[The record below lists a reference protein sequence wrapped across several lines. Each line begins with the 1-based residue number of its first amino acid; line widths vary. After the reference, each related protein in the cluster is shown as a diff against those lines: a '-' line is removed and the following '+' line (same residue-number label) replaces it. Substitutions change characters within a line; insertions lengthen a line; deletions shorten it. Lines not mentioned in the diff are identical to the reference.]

1 MRQKKKHG
9 FGSMSLLAH
18 QFGHVEFRIFDV
30 VFFRKVHLKKS
41 KQIFNI
47 INSKFDTS
55 KSMSGQGH
63 PYACKFLENINS
75 FPFPVVPKI
84 CQTVVV
90 ISMTSQFP

>member
-1 MRQKKKHG
+1 MPNC
-9 FGSMSLLAH
+9 SSEITLMSLVAY
-18 QFGHVEFRIFDV
+18 QFGHVGFRIVDA

-47 INSKFDTS
+47 INYKFDTS

-63 PYACKFLENINS
+63 LYACKFFENINS

-90 ISMTSQFP
+90 ISMTGQFP